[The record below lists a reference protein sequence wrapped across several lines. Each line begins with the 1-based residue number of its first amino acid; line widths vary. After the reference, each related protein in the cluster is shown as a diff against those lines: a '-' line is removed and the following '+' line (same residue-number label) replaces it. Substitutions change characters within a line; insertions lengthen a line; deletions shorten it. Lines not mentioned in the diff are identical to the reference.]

1 MSIRP
6 PSPPFR
12 TSSAPYRS
20 PRRGLSLVAAAGPK
34 EWDENFLAGALTAIA
49 AAAAK
54 GFPTVAEAVQE
65 LTPIVAAEFLEWFR
79 AR

>member
-20 PRRGLSLVAAAGPK
+20 PRRGLWLVAAAGPK
-34 EWDENFLAGALTAIA
+34 WDENFLAGALTAI
-49 AAAAK
+49 AAAK